1 MRRYRRLS
9 ALRVLI
15 GCLLLGLWSATLTA
29 ADHADHAGHTG
40 LRAAAYSSR
49 SLYQLESVWTTAA
62 DQPLRLGQLQGKVQV
77 LAMVCTTCESACPFI
92 VSLMQLMEAALPPE
106 LHPAVGFV
114 LVTFDPVR
122 DTPAVLGAYS
132 VRMGLDPV

>member
-49 SLYQLESVWTTAA
+49 SLSISW
-62 DQPLRLGQLQGKVQV
+62 
-77 LAMVCTTCESACPFI
+77 
-92 VSLMQLMEAALPPE
+92 SLCGRQRPISLC
-106 LHPAVGFV
+106 V
-114 LVTFDPVR
+114 
-122 DTPAVLGAYS
+122 
-132 VRMGLDPV
+132 